1 MSSDWPART
10 LKAWLRWS
18 MPALQAP
25 PPAPAA
31 DPAEEEEEEVS
42 KLRGPSCSGTFLI
55 SMLSFLSM
63 RGAPQLSTTGESGDE
78 GVWPWLDSDLV
89 DAVDALLL

>member
-1 MSSDWPART
+1 
-10 LKAWLRWS
+10 

-31 DPAEEEEEEVS
+31 DPTEEEDEVS

-55 SMLSFLSM
+55 SMLSFRSM
-63 RGAPQLSTTGESGDE
+63 RGALQPSAAVGESGDE